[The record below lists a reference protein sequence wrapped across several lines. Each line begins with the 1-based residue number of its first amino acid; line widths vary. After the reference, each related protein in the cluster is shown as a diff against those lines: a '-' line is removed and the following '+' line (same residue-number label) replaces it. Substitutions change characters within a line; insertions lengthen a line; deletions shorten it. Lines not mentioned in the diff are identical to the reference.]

1 MSNDENVMVLYGSS
15 KQWIELTARDITLE
29 YRANGYDV
37 REVDA
42 KTDDLTT
49 AFESGLFDTDPIFVV
64 LTNPTKNK
72 KLDQHLK
79 SRGASEV
86 LIVHTNDRLPKALE
100 GYLNRKLDEPQ
111 YEDQK
116 KEWASEWVHKYAEK
130 YAKKID
136 PVLCRAVVNRVGID
150 LGALRWEVVKYVH
163 AVGLSLIHI

>member
-64 LTNPTKNK
+64 LTNPQPGSCIRVQPFGRSPSARRSSHRCWTSPP
-72 KLDQHLK
+72 
-79 SRGASEV
+79 SRRW
-86 LIVHTNDRLPKALE
+86 HPKCS
-100 GYLNRKLDEPQ
+100 R
-111 YEDQK
+111 
-116 KEWASEWVHKYAEK
+116 
-130 YAKKID
+130 I
-136 PVLCRAVVNRVGID
+136 R
-150 LGALRWEVVKYVH
+150 
-163 AVGLSLIHI
+163 

>member
-1 MSNDENVMVLYGSS
+1 MSLNENVMVLYGSS
-15 KQWIELTARDITLE
+15 KQWIELTARDIILE

-37 REVDA
+37 RELDA

-72 KLDQHLK
+72 KLDTHLK

-86 LIVHTNDRLPKALE
+86 LVIHKNDRLPKVLE
-100 GYLNRKLDEPQ
+100 DYLNRKLDEPL

-116 KEWASEWVHKYAEK
+116 KEWASDWVHKYAKK
-130 YAKKID
+130 Y
-136 PVLCRAVVNRVGID
+136 
-150 LGALRWEVVKYVH
+150 
-163 AVGLSLIHI
+163 